1 MTLLRSLMF
10 NIVMFGSCIVLSL
23 YGQGVKRFA
32 PGQVILIGQLWARM
46 TIAALRL
53 ICGVRIEIS
62 GAESLPAGGALIA
75 AQHQSALDIMV
86 WLRLL
91 PRPAFVLKQ
100 ELLKFPLF
108 GSLMPPAGMI
118 AVDRAGGAAS
128 LRKMLEECRDAIAQG
143 KQIVIFPE
151 GTRVAPGVRGTLQ
164 PGIVALA
171 KALNVPVV
179 PAATDSGLR
188 WGRKAFTKR
197 PGVVKVRIFPV
208 LPAGLR
214 REDMIMRLS
223 ACYYD
228 VGV

>member
-1 MTLLRSLMF
+1 MILLRSLLF
-10 NIVMFGSCIVLSL
+10 NIVMFGSCILLSA
-23 YGQGVKRFA
+23 YGQAVKRFA

-46 TIAALRL
+46 TIAAVRV
-53 ICGVRIEIS
+53 ICGLRIEIS
-62 GAESLPAGGALIA
+62 GTENLPAGGALIA

-128 LRKMLEECRDAIAQG
+128 LRKMLEECRDAIADG

-151 GTRVAPGVRGTLQ
+151 GTRVAPGVPGKLQ

-214 REDMIMRLS
+214 REDVITRLS
-223 ACYYD
+223 ECYYD